1 MAGDADNWYRVA
13 IFAAGACVI
22 SAIAVLSG
30 PKATHRIPTREV
42 GVRTAAPA
50 GGRVSVGVA

>member
-13 IFAAGACVI
+13 AFAVGACVI

-30 PKATHRIPTREV
+30 PSRTHTIPTRLV
-42 GVRTAAPA
+42 GVRPASAVNREHVATA
-50 GGRVSVGVA
+50 

>member
-13 IFAAGACVI
+13 AFAVGACVI

-30 PKATHRIPTREV
+30 PSRTHTIPTRLV
-42 GVRTAAPA
+42 GVRPAAAADRVRVATA
-50 GGRVSVGVA
+50 